1 MDIKEIIEK
10 KYKYECE
17 KCRFKCN
24 TKAQWEA
31 HINTTLHQTGERKKR
46 SDIKEPFKC
55 AGGTSGEKCE
65 YKTKNK
71 TTLKQHYLNDHGTLE
86 EREKEFKCYCK
97 VCDFGTFSIDI
108 YKNHIESE
116 KHKKKSLRMIKM

>member
-1 MDIKEIIEK
+1 MDIKENIEK

-31 HINTTLHQTGERKKR
+31 HIKTTLHQTGERKKR
-46 SDIKEPFKC
+46 SDTKEPYKC
-55 AGGTSGEKCE
+55 EKCE

-86 EREKEFKCYCK
+86 EREKEFKRYCK

-108 YKNHIESE
+108 YINHIESE
-116 KHKKKSLRMIKM
+116 KHNKKIIRMKKE